1 MQSDSVDRSILAFT
15 SRALPQRARL
25 AFLELENLSFITA
38 NDSFSPRQSNLP
50 TATKDLSKAMH
61 SSAER

>member
-38 NDSFSPRQSNLP
+38 NDSFFPSAKQ
-50 TATKDLSKAMH
+50 TANCHKRCIESDA
-61 SSAER
+61 